1 MQMAEAATQGGVFQ
15 PGFTLDR
22 NPDLQHRSRCLA
34 RQSGQMDEPMRLAL
48 AFHGGRAG
56 ALSNTGR

>member
-1 MQMAEAATQGGVFQ
+1 MYYPEADRQGGIFQ

-22 NPDLQHRSRCLA
+22 NPDLQHRSKYLA

-48 AFHGGRAG
+48 AFHEGLA
-56 ALSNTGR
+56 T

>member
-15 PGFTLDR
+15 PGFTLDH
-22 NPDLQHRSRCLA
+22 NTDLRYRSKWLA
-34 RQSGQMDEPMRLAL
+34 RQSDQMDEPMRLAL